1 MAISYNDW
9 KKQYDALDS
18 AWKQR
23 YADLTKGSAL
33 WQQYMNQ
40 YNSEKNTPTIWG
52 QPIKTYQV
60 AKNDTP
66 TIWWQTIQTKT
77 PTTNNPTIWWKP
89 LLNNGTRP
97 VWESILWWKGIQEV
111 DVSWSNQ
118 NSTPATWT
126 RPVWE
131 SILWWNNIKEVDI
144 SNNNSKP
151 KSIFDKPEN
160 PVSEF
165 KVLWINPFWKW
176 TEQKWKTT
184 TKQPSVSTPR
194 NQWYVNPVTPKQ
206 VEWDYQDNSQARMDQ
221 IADNLNKYTQTNPEL
236 FKDYDTF
243 YNFFIAWKGRS
254 EDQKRFLDQYYANY
268 KQNEKYNNMSPT
280 ELGNWMANWQIPE
293 DYINTVNATD
303 PTRAAAIKDSLK
315 DAQDWIA
322 NEGYLSELAG
332 LSGFH
337 AWNAKE
343 MLYRDVN
350 KDWLDDRLYHE
361 PTEEERKLVDENSE
375 LEAERLKLSN
385 SMKDLQSDLTD
396 QYPDADLST
405 IMLLTSDRWQKIQKA
420 LDTLNV
426 TQTKLQWTIKY
437 LQTER
442 TTMDKAWFNTISELQ
457 KNYWMYRDSS
467 AEWIKAKTQ
476 AEYEA
481 THITLDQADSWTE
494 TDKQIALDNVLKW
507 YYDKYGSIIQR
518 SQQQVIN
525 DVIAESKRTWK
536 TLSQAL
542 EDNFLKHL
550 RAKPEF
556 ASLSNWWLSPKVSF
570 EKVWDNWYILTVNP
584 DGTYSLQ
591 SVNWGAAWTNAAGN
605 MFQFTNYTPITEEEL
620 DAWLQS
626 FMKDHPL
633 NSTWGQCGR
642 FVNNYLKS
650 LWYEWLYTD
659 PIDKKKAITNTDIAN
674 VWAIAVMNSKKYPAN
689 WHTAIV
695 TDIQWDKVKLLE
707 SNWNDDEKVHERWVN
722 KSEILG
728 YFDPS
733 KATSNTSV
741 NNQLNSKF
749 SWPDWNPNG
758 YFNSLAWDFKSYIK
772 DGKLQL
778 TKDQY
783 ASLKETYWINDQEFR
798 QMAANYANSELKG
811 NWWQQAANALN
822 YAIKTYE
829 YLYGKD
835 YDWLGWNAGVF
846 RMWGWF
852 LPWTSTEKAKW
863 EYDSLMKRLSLK
875 ELFDAKALWAT
886 FWAMSDAEWSI
897 LENAATD
904 LNWYHTNFKENLEDL
919 IESLYDA
926 TLDWNASLPK
936 NYTGS
941 SVETLINDRKSAWD
955 GVWLTQEEIAANK
968 QAQQT
973 KFNVPKYATSNNDL
987 WWDIDWDAIW
997 NS

>member
-52 QPIKTYQV
+52 QPIKTTQV
-60 AKNDTP
+60 AKNTTP
-66 TIWWQTIQTKT
+66 TIWWKEIKAQT
-77 PTTNNPTIWWKP
+77 PSTNNPTIWWKP

-97 VWESILWWKGIQEV
+97 TWESVLWWKGIQEV
-111 DVSWSNQ
+111 DISWSSPIV

-131 SILWWNNIKEVDI
+131 SILWWNNIKEVDV

-194 NQWYVNPVTPKQ
+194 NQWYVNPVTQKQ

-254 EDQKRFLDQYYANY
+254 EDQRRFLDQYYANY

-385 SMKDLQSDLTD
+385 SMKDLQSDLKD

-442 TTMDKAWFNTISELQ
+442 ATMDKAWSNTISELQ
-457 KNYWMYRDSS
+457 KNYWMYWDSS

-525 DVIAESKRTWK
+525 DVIAEAKRTWK

-542 EDNFLKHL
+542 EDNFLKPL
-550 RAKPEF
+550 REKPQF
-556 ASLSNWWLSPKVSF
+556 ASLSAGSQASWVQWTKIGKDADWNDVYWFVNTDTMTVSPYWNVGWTSYSPEQINSNRNDRVKAMQEMAMWKWDIGSMANAIAQGMDWMWDWELECWVYVNDYINAVTWTKWGYWSLVADKIKNTDNKSWNWIQVWDAIVFDYNINTPKWVLNSPEKEDLLKYGHVWFVTGVDKNGNVTISHTNGWVVEEATIAPWSDLYNNFAGSQHIKGNKAAVNWYNEQFVNEYSAYFAKPWDLASLAKSVWLSPEEFREQANAYSRSQTAGQYTEVLKIINKMLSDIDSWEIPSFRERKQMLTDWWFEWLVSNSDTNSD
-570 EKVWDNWYILTVNP
+570 WYADNQRLV
-584 DGTYSLQ
+584 
-591 SVNWGAAWTNAAGN
+591 SVLW
-605 MFQFTNYTPITEEEL
+605 L
-620 DAWLQS
+620 DAL
-626 FMKDHPL
+626 
-633 NSTWGQCGR
+633 
-642 FVNNYLKS
+642 
-650 LWYEWLYTD
+650 
-659 PIDKKKAITNTDIAN
+659 
-674 VWAIAVMNSKKYPAN
+674 
-689 WHTAIV
+689 
-695 TDIQWDKVKLLE
+695 
-707 SNWNDDEKVHERWVN
+707 
-722 KSEILG
+722 
-728 YFDPS
+728 
-733 KATSNTSV
+733 
-741 NNQLNSKF
+741 
-749 SWPDWNPNG
+749 
-758 YFNSLAWDFKSYIK
+758 
-772 DGKLQL
+772 
-778 TKDQY
+778 
-783 ASLKETYWINDQEFR
+783 IN
-798 QMAANYANSELKG
+798 LKG
-811 NWWQQAANALN
+811 
-822 YAIKTYE
+822 
-829 YLYGKD
+829 
-835 YDWLGWNAGVF
+835 
-846 RMWGWF
+846 R
-852 LPWTSTEKAKW
+852 
-863 EYDSLMKRLSLK
+863 
-875 ELFDAKALWAT
+875 WAT
-886 FWAMSDAEWSI
+886 FWALSDSEREAINSYATSIWNPMSDAKYKAALQTI
-897 LENAATD
+897 KKNLLESDYSKYFNA
-904 LNWYHTNFKENLEDL
+904 EDMEEL
-919 IESLYDA
+919 WEYDW
-926 TLDWNASLPK
+926 T
-936 NYTGS
+936 
-941 SVETLINDRKSAWD
+941 AW
-955 GVWLTQEEIAANK
+955 I
-968 QAQQT
+968 
-973 KFNVPKYATSNNDL
+973 
-987 WWDIDWDAIW
+987 
-997 NS
+997 

>member
-52 QPIKTYQV
+52 QPIKTTQV
-60 AKNDTP
+60 AKNTTP
-66 TIWWQTIQTKT
+66 TIWWKEIKTQT
-77 PTTNNPTIWWKP
+77 PSTNNPTIWWKS

-97 VWESILWWKGIQEV
+97 VWESVLWWKGIQEV
-111 DVSWSNQ
+111 DISWSNQ

-131 SILWWNNIKEVDI
+131 SILWWNNIKEVDV
-144 SNNNSKP
+144 SNNNNNSSKP

-165 KVLWINPFWKW
+165 KVLWINPYWKW

-184 TKQPSVSTPR
+184 TKQTNVSTPK
-194 NQWYVNPVTPKQ
+194 NQWYVNPKQ

-254 EDQKRFLDQYYANY
+254 EDQRRFLDQYYANY
-268 KQNEKYNNMSPT
+268 KQNEKYNNMSPE
-280 ELGNWMANWQIPE
+280 ELWNWMANWQIPE

-361 PTEEERKLVDENSE
+361 PTEEEKKLVDENSE
-375 LEAERLKLSN
+375 IEAERLKLSN
-385 SMKDLQSDLTD
+385 SMKDLQSDLKD

-426 TQTKLQWTIKY
+426 SQTKLQWTIKY

-442 TTMDKAWFNTISELQ
+442 ATMDKAWLNTISELQ
-457 KNYWMYRDSS
+457 KNYWMYWDSS

-481 THITLDQADSWTE
+481 THITLDQADNWTE
-494 TDKQIALDNVLKW
+494 TDKQMALDNVLKW

-525 DVIAESKRTWK
+525 DVIAEAKRTWK

-542 EDNFLKHL
+542 EDNFLKPL
-550 RAKPEF
+550 REKPQFNAISSWNQASWVQWTKIGKDADWNDVYWFVNTDTMTVSPYWNVGWTSYSPEQINSNRNDRVKAMQEMAMWNNSIEWMANAIAQGMNGMWDWDLECWVYTNDYINAVTWTKWWYGNSIQSKIDQTDNQSWDWVQVWDAIVFDWTKNTPQWVKNADEATKKKLLECGHVWFVTGKNSDWSITISHTNGWVVTETTIAPWSDFYNSFAGSQHIKWNKAAVNWYNEQFANEYSAYFAKPWDL
-556 ASLSNWWLSPKVSF
+556 ASLAKSVWLSPEEFREQANAYSRSQTAWQYTEVLKIINKIISDIDSWEIPSFRERKQMLTDWWFEWLVSNSDANSD
-570 EKVWDNWYILTVNP
+570 WYADNQRLV
-584 DGTYSLQ
+584 
-591 SVNWGAAWTNAAGN
+591 SVLW
-605 MFQFTNYTPITEEEL
+605 L
-620 DAWLQS
+620 DAL
-626 FMKDHPL
+626 
-633 NSTWGQCGR
+633 
-642 FVNNYLKS
+642 
-650 LWYEWLYTD
+650 
-659 PIDKKKAITNTDIAN
+659 
-674 VWAIAVMNSKKYPAN
+674 
-689 WHTAIV
+689 
-695 TDIQWDKVKLLE
+695 
-707 SNWNDDEKVHERWVN
+707 
-722 KSEILG
+722 
-728 YFDPS
+728 
-733 KATSNTSV
+733 
-741 NNQLNSKF
+741 
-749 SWPDWNPNG
+749 
-758 YFNSLAWDFKSYIK
+758 
-772 DGKLQL
+772 
-778 TKDQY
+778 
-783 ASLKETYWINDQEFR
+783 IN
-798 QMAANYANSELKG
+798 LKG
-811 NWWQQAANALN
+811 
-822 YAIKTYE
+822 
-829 YLYGKD
+829 
-835 YDWLGWNAGVF
+835 
-846 RMWGWF
+846 R
-852 LPWTSTEKAKW
+852 
-863 EYDSLMKRLSLK
+863 
-875 ELFDAKALWAT
+875 WAT
-886 FWAMSDAEWSI
+886 FWALSDSEREA
-897 LENAATD
+897 
-904 LNWYHTNFKENLEDL
+904 
-919 IESLYDA
+919 
-926 TLDWNASLPK
+926 
-936 NYTGS
+936 
-941 SVETLINDRKSAWD
+941 INS
-955 GVWLTQEEIAANK
+955 
-968 QAQQT
+968 
-973 KFNVPKYATSNNDL
+973 YATS
-987 WWDIDWDAIW
+987 IW
-997 NS
+997 NPMSDTKYKAALQTIKKNLLESDYSKYFNAEDMEELWEYDWTAWI

>member
-52 QPIKTYQV
+52 QPIKTTQV
-60 AKNDTP
+60 AKNTTP
-66 TIWWQTIQTKT
+66 TIWWKEIKAQT
-77 PTTNNPTIWWKP
+77 PSTNNPTIWWKP

-97 VWESILWWKGIQEV
+97 TWESVLWWKGIQEV
-111 DVSWSNQ
+111 DVSWSSPIV
-118 NSTPATWT
+118 NSDRVWSYT
-126 RPVWE
+126 RPTWE
-131 SILWWNNIKEVDI
+131 SVLGWNNIKEVDV

-194 NQWYVNPVTPKQ
+194 NQWYVNPKQ

-385 SMKDLQSDLTD
+385 SMKDLQSDLKD

-426 TQTKLQWTIKY
+426 SQTKLQWTIKY

-442 TTMDKAWFNTISELQ
+442 ATMDKAWSNTISELQ
-457 KNYWMYRDSS
+457 KNYWLYMQYSP
-467 AEWIKAKTQ
+467 EWIKELATAQ
-476 AEYEA
+476 YEA
-481 THITLDQADSWTE
+481 THPTLDKAENWTD
-494 TDKQIALDNVLKW
+494 TDKAMALESVLQW
-507 YYDKYGSIIQR
+507 YYDKYWDIIQR
-518 SQQQVIN
+518 PMNQVVQ
-525 DVIAESKRTWK
+525 DVIREAKASGKS
-536 TLSQAL
+536 LADAL
-542 EDNFLKHL
+542 NDNFITPL
-550 RAKPEF
+550 RAKPQFDTISAWGSANGSWTLEAIKDSAWNIIGYVKIDKNTWTVEWVEWF
-556 ASLSNWWLSPKVSF
+556 ISWIWGNWEW
-570 EKVWDNWYILTVNP
+570 WYQEWAN
-584 DGTYSLQ
+584 G
-591 SVNWGAAWTNAAGN
+591 
-605 MFQFTNYTPITEEEL
+605 QFTNYTPISKKQL
-620 DAWLQS
+620 VQWAKDFMNS
-626 FMKDHPL
+626 FVKEDWSL
-633 NSTWGQCGR
+633 WWIWGECWS
-642 FVNNYLKS
+642 FVNDYLQK
-650 LWYEWLYTD
+650 LWFNRLYVD
-659 PIDKKKAITNTDIAN
+659 PVDKKKAITNTNEPYI
-674 VWAIAVMNSKKYPAN
+674 WAVAVMDSKNYPQY
-689 WHTAIV
+689 WHVAIV
-695 TDIQWDKVKLLE
+695 VWIDKNNGNLTLLE
-707 SNWNDDEKVHERWVN
+707 SNRWWDKSVHLRTNVN
-722 KSEILG
+722 
-728 YFDPS
+728 PS
-733 KATSNTSV
+733 KIYWYFNPSISPSNV
-741 NNQLNSKF
+741 ANQYWYWENPMTTQISNMRSSKDLNAEQKKDLQFASQAYWIMYDLASSWWIDHLLRSSDWQKMLANLKNSKF
-749 SWPDWNPNG
+749 IQDWDSATWSQVLEALRNWITDQKNIQTVNDLINVIELKLRKTSWAAIAASEWISNFDMLLPWLQENYNVAKNKYERFEKTYLMN
-758 YFNSLAWDFKSYIK
+758 YFNSAGSNIK
-772 DGKLQL
+772 WYKYEPLF
-778 TKDQY
+778 
-783 ASLKETYWINDQEFR
+783 S
-798 QMAANYANSELKG
+798 ANSPYYKTE
-811 NWWQQAANALN
+811 NWVN
-822 YAIKTYE
+822 
-829 YLYGKD
+829 
-835 YDWLGWNAGVF
+835 V
-846 RMWGWF
+846 
-852 LPWTSTEKAKW
+852 
-863 EYDSLMKRLSLK
+863 
-875 ELFDAKALWAT
+875 
-886 FWAMSDAEWSI
+886 
-897 LENAATD
+897 
-904 LNWYHTNFKENLEDL
+904 
-919 IESLYDA
+919 
-926 TLDWNASLPK
+926 
-936 NYTGS
+936 
-941 SVETLINDRKSAWD
+941 
-955 GVWLTQEEIAANK
+955 ANK
-968 QAQQT
+968 
-973 KFNVPKYATSNNDL
+973 FNTQNNKGTWNLWGVNNTQLNNYDDL
-987 WWDIDWDAIW
+987 YSYMWI
-997 NS
+997 